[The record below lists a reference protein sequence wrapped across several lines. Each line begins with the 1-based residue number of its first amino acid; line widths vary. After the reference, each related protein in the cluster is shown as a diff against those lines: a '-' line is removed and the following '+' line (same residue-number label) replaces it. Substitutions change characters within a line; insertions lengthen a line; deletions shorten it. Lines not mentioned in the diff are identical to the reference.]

1 MVEGVVDFNGVEMP
15 GVVLEPFA
23 LRQFGGVEKLFPV
36 VVIPSRSA
44 YSNIAGRITHR
55 GYFNVLNG
63 FEKGYNF
70 QGKNVKGHSRMDF
83 GPQQFGKWLIAAG
96 IVISLLGVLVIVL
109 GRVGLFKLPG
119 DLEFGS
125 RNWRIYFPIAS
136 CIILS
141 IILTLIFWLINH
153 FRR

>member
-1 MVEGVVDFNGVEMP
+1 MVLKM
-15 GVVLEPFA
+15 
-23 LRQFGGVEKLFPV
+23 
-36 VVIPSRSA
+36 VIIV
-44 YSNIAGRITHR
+44 YGR
-55 GYFNVLNG
+55 Y
-63 FEKGYNF
+63 
-70 QGKNVKGHSRMDF
+70 KNRWDNMDF

-96 IVISLLGVLVIVL
+96 IAIALLGVLVIVL

-141 IILTLIFWLINH
+141 IILTLILWLIRY